1 MVQRTWMLSVAVL
14 LGAGAD
20 LGCAPRTEL
29 EVEDVPPEV
38 RFENL
43 RFEVLRG
50 STLEASG
57 VLARTSMRRDSS
69 DLQASDIAVRFPPAD
84 GRPEA
89 AVTAAR
95 GVGNASKRWFQVEGG
110 VRAVQGDEVVET
122 ERARFDGTD
131 RLVRGDAPVTVRGP
145 AYVLEGPG
153 FTLDP
158 DDRTVQMDRGAA
170 LRIDTPAGV
179 AR

>member
-1 MVQRTWMLSVAVL
+1 MVQRTWILSAAL
-14 LGAGAD
+14 LLAAILG
-20 LGCAPRTEL
+20 GCAPSTPS

-57 VLARTSMRRDSS
+57 VLTRTSMRRDSS
-69 DLQASDIAVRFPPAD
+69 DLVASGIAVRFPPAA
-84 GRPEA
+84 GREEA
-89 AVTAAR
+89 RVTAAR
-95 GVGNASKRWFQVEGG
+95 GTGNASKRWFQVEGG
-110 VRAVQGDEVVET
+110 VQAVQGDEVVET
-122 ERARFDGTD
+122 ERARFDGAD

-145 AYVLEGPG
+145 AYVLDGPG

-158 DDRTVQMDRGAA
+158 DDRTVRMDRGAA
-170 LRIDTPAGV
+170 LRIDTPAG
-179 AR
+179 AGK

>member
-1 MVQRTWMLSVAVL
+1 M
-14 LGAGAD
+14 
-20 LGCAPRTEL
+20 
-29 EVEDVPPEV
+29 PPEV

-69 DLQASDIAVRFPPAD
+69 DLQASGIAVRFPAAE

-95 GVGNASKRWFQVEGG
+95 GVGNASKRWFAVEGG
-110 VRAVQGDEVVET
+110 VRAVQGEDVVET
-122 ERARFDGTD
+122 ERARFDGAD
-131 RLVRGDAPVTVRGP
+131 RLVRGDAPVTLRGP
-145 AYVLEGPG
+145 AYLLAGPG

-158 DDRTVQMDRGAA
+158 DDRTVRMDRGAA
-170 LRIDTPAGV
+170 LRVESPAGV
-179 AR
+179 AE

>member
-1 MVQRTWMLSVAVL
+1 MVQRTWLVSAAL
-14 LGAGAD
+14 L
-20 LGCAPRTEL
+20 LIGCAPGATPT
-29 EVEDVPPEV
+29 EVEEVPPEV

-50 STLEASG
+50 AAVEASG
-57 VLARTSMRRDSS
+57 VLATASMRRDSS
-69 DLQASDIAVRFPPAD
+69 DLVARGIAVRFPPVG
-84 GRPEA
+84 GREEA
-89 AVTAAR
+89 VVTADR
-95 GVGNASKRWFQVEGG
+95 GVGNASTRWFQVDGG

-122 ERARFDGTD
+122 ERARYDGDD

-158 DDRTVQMDRGAA
+158 EDRTVRMDRGAA
-170 LRIDTPAGV
+170 LRIDSPAGAV
-179 AR
+179 Q